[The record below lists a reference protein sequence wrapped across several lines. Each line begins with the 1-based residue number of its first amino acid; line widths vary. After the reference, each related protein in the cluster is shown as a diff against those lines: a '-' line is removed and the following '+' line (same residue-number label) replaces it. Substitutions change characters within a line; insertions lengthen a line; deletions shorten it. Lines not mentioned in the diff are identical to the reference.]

1 MKTKLLSVLIILG
14 LVTNCKSSGPDSL
27 NNPNPVNP
35 NPVETVKVL
44 ELPKS
49 DFRGVWLTNV
59 GSEAMKTEANIQK
72 MINNCQK
79 FGINNIYVVVWN
91 KGLTMYPSKVLEE
104 YIGIKQDPI
113 YNNFDPIAKI
123 IQLAHQK
130 EIKVHAWFEFGFSFA
145 YNDPSSTWIQRY
157 PTWLGRD
164 SKGDILMKNNF
175 MWWNALD
182 PEPQNFLLKLIE
194 EVIANYDID
203 GIQGDDRLPAMPSEG
218 GYDEN
223 SQAMYFAEKNTLP
236 PANTKDPVWIQ
247 WRADKLSQFAKKIY
261 TRVKELDSKLIVSWA
276 PGIYPWAKNEYLQDW
291 PAWLRGGY
299 ADYII
304 PQLYRYK
311 LEDYKAITDQLI
323 AEFNE
328 EELKKIYAGVLTGL
342 GGGYRIEDQLLL
354 DMINYHRSKGLNGEV
369 FFYYESFNR

>member
-1 MKTKLLSVLIILG
+1 MKTKFLSALIILG
-14 LVTNCKSSGPDSL
+14 LVTNCKSTGPDSL
-27 NNPNPVNP
+27 NNPNPVSP
-35 NPVETVKVL
+35 NPVETPKVL

-49 DFRGVWLTNV
+49 DFRGVWVTNV
-59 GSEAMKTEANIQK
+59 GSEAMKNEANIQK
-72 MINNCQK
+72 LINNCQK

-104 YIGIKQDPI
+104 YIGIKQDPS
-113 YNNFDPIAKI
+113 YNNFDPIATI
-123 IQLAHQK
+123 IKLAHQK

-145 YNDPSSTWIQRY
+145 YNDPSSIWIQRY

-164 SKGDILMKNNF
+164 SKRDILMKNNF

-194 EVIANYDID
+194 EVITNYDID

-236 PANTKDPVWIQ
+236 PANTKDPDWIQ

-311 LEDYKAITDQLI
+311 LEDYKAITDQLV
-323 AEFNE
+323 AEFNQE
-328 EELKKIYAGVLTGL
+328 DLKKIYAGVLTGL